1 MTTKRFVTVA
11 VLFSALLAW
20 GSMARAQD
28 APPPD
33 GGGGRGMGRGG
44 HGMDPAARLEHMTKR
59 YKLSADQQTQ
69 LKPILADEQ
78 QQMQALRSD
87 SSVSR
92 EDRFAKMK
100 GIHEQSSAKIEAVLN
115 DTQKAEF
122 EKDQTRMQERMRH
135 PSGGEGAGGDG
146 PPPPPP
152 PGM

>member
-20 GSMARAQD
+20 GGMARAQD

-33 GGGGRGMGRGG
+33 GGGGRGMGHGG

-69 LKPILADEQ
+69 IKPILADEQ
-78 QQMQALRSD
+78 QQMQALHSD
-87 SSVSR
+87 SSMAR

-100 GIHEQSSAKIEAVLN
+100 SIHEQSSAKIEAVLN
-115 DTQKAEF
+115 DSQKADF
-122 EKDQTRMQERMRH
+122 EKDQAKMQERMH
-135 PSGGEGAGGDG
+135 HGPDGEGPGGDA

-152 PGM
+152 PGV